1 MKSVDLWVQK
11 RLARGEG
18 KSLILLNPPTLSTIF
33 METFSIAIRSPVY
46 DEKSLSRIDFCE
58 QKRIHLPPVPPS

>member
-1 MKSVDLWVQK
+1 MGAKTIGAE
-11 RLARGEG
+11 RE
-18 KSLILLNPPTLSTIF
+18 NPPTLSTIF